1 MRENGRGNEGGIE
14 KIWRLWGAVV
24 QIQSERN
31 KQRRDDENLHDMQ
44 GNRQNNSALKYR
56 AQDEIEL
63 IEVYGAFCRL
73 KLKKDAQKH
82 GPLVFVNFL
91 YTAICDYYYLAANLT

>member
-1 MRENGRGNEGGIE
+1 MEKRENGSGNEGEIE

-44 GNRQNNSALKYR
+44 GNERKSEGKCTKLAT
-56 AQDEIEL
+56 D
-63 IEVYGAFCRL
+63 GASTGR
-73 KLKKDAQKH
+73 
-82 GPLVFVNFL
+82 NR
-91 YTAICDYYYLAANLT
+91 IN